1 MSLYGSLTAAYDL
14 GDRAGFDRIMDAW
27 EAAAPW
33 LLPTRA
39 GITEPVRQPFD
50 LADREAAA
58 GTWDSLQ
65 WIARRAKPQL
75 EAIVMPS
82 TRVHS
87 TLSIRVRSGN
97 DRLLADFVALILA
110 LADATSPVFG
120 VIHRLTS
127 AEVADAR
134 LVRRPD
140 LMVINRLTGDA
151 TLGIGY
157 TRQLEHG
164 IPSLYWQTLLGRPY
178 VELFG
183 TQRILDAPASQVRH
197 TGWGMILQL
206 TESAP
211 TDASW
216 PEFRARRDAVADQ
229 LGRAAFWPDA
239 SLIPPEITDYRGLGN
254 QV

>member
-1 MSLYGSLTAAYDL
+1 MSLYGSLTIADDL

-27 EAAAPW
+27 EAAAPG

-39 GITEPVRQPFD
+39 GITEPVRQAFD

-65 WIARRAKPQL
+65 WIARRAKPPL
-75 EAIVMPS
+75 EAIVMPG
-82 TRVHS
+82 TWRH
-87 TLSIRVRSGN
+87 TFLEIRVRSGN
-97 DRLLADFVALILA
+97 DRLVDDFVALILG

-140 LMVINRLTGDA
+140 LVTINRLTGDT
-151 TLGIGY
+151 TLGVGY

-178 VELFG
+178 VDFFG
-183 TQRILDAPASQVRH
+183 AQRIRSAPASQVRE

-206 TESAP
+206 TESPP
-211 TDASW
+211 TEDSW
-216 PEFRARRDAVADQ
+216 PDFSALRDTVVDH

-239 SLIPPEITDYRGLGN
+239 SMIPPEIKDYRGPDR